1 MRFASRKGL
10 DIKVKGAPAQ
20 RVSEQCTPG
29 SCAILGDDMPGLRPE
44 FRVSVGDTVRTGQI
58 LFADRQSPDI
68 SFSSPATGIVKE
80 ITDGAKRTLGRVV
93 VEVAHD
99 DPLDLLV
106 PEATGGR
113 RGMVSLL
120 LASGLWPS
128 FLARPFGR
136 IPPAGAEPSAIFV
149 TAVDS
154 NPLAADPAIVLSPD
168 LALFERGVEALALLT
183 DGPVYVCQ
191 ADGPELFPATGRIRV
206 VKFDGPHPSGL
217 PGTHIHRLLPVSA
230 KRTAWH
236 IGYQDVVAIGDLLL
250 NRRYRS
256 KRIIARGG
264 EASAKPCLVE
274 TRMGA
279 NLSDIARADDGDS
292 QALLLSGSILSGR
305 KSDYLGRYHA
315 QVTMLATSGV
325 AGGRSLPSRL
335 RALATSGS
343 IGQMIPLESFD
354 GAMPLDILPV
364 PLLRALSVGDTEIAV
379 RLGCLELVEEDLA
392 LMSYLC
398 PGRTDYGGLLR
409 RMLDDIADKR
419 G

>member
-10 DIKVKGAPAQ
+10 DIRVKGAPAQ
-20 RVSEQCTPG
+20 RVSEQCTPW
-29 SCAILGDDMPGLRPE
+29 SCAILGEDTPGLQPE
-44 FRVSVGDTVRTGQI
+44 LRVSVGDKVRTGQI
-58 LFADRQSPDI
+58 LFTDRKSLDI
-68 SFSSPATGIVKE
+68 SFASPATGIVKE
-80 ITDGAKRTLGRVV
+80 VTDGPKRTLGRLV
-93 VEVAHD
+93 VEVADD
-99 DPLDLLV
+99 DPLDVLV
-106 PEATGGR
+106 PEATGER

-120 LASGLWPS
+120 LGSGLWPS

-136 IPPAGAEPSAIFV
+136 IPLAGAEPSAIFV
-149 TAVDS
+149 TAVDT

-191 ADGPELFPATGRIRV
+191 AEGAELVPATGRIRV
-206 VKFDGPHPSGL
+206 VKFHGPHPSGL

-236 IGYQDVVAIGDLLL
+236 IGYQDVVAVGDLLL

-279 NLSDIARADDGDS
+279 SLSDIARADGGDS
-292 QALLLSGSILSGR
+292 KALLLSGSVLSGR
-305 KSDYLGRYHA
+305 KSDYLGRYHT
-315 QVTMLATSGV
+315 QMTMFARSGV
-325 AGGRSLPSRL
+325 AGGWSFPSRL
-335 RALATSGS
+335 RALVARGS

-354 GAMPLDILPV
+354 YAMPLDILPV
-364 PLLRALSVGDTEIAV
+364 PLLRALSVGDTETAV

-409 RMLDDIADKR
+409 RMLDDIVDQR

>member
-10 DIKVKGAPAQ
+10 NINVKGAPTQ
-20 RVSEQCTPG
+20 RVYEKCTPE
-29 SCAILGDDMPGLRPE
+29 SCAIFGEDMPGLRPE
-44 FRVSVGDTVRTGQI
+44 FHVSVGDKVRTGQI
-58 LFADRQSPDI
+58 LLSDRKSPDI
-68 SFSSPATGIVKE
+68 SFASPATGIVKE
-80 ITDGAKRTLGRVV
+80 ITDGPKRTLGRLV
-93 VEVAHD
+93 VEVADD
-99 DPLDLLV
+99 DPLDVLA
-106 PEATGGR
+106 PEATGER

-120 LASGLWPS
+120 LGSGLWPS

-149 TAVDS
+149 TAADS

-191 ADGPELFPATGRIRV
+191 ADGPDLFPATGRIQV

-217 PGTHIHRLLPVSA
+217 PGTHIHRLLPVSV

-236 IGYQDVVAIGDLLL
+236 VGYQDVVAIGDLLL

-274 TRMGA
+274 TLIGA
-279 NLSDIARADDGDS
+279 NLSDIARADGGDS

-315 QVTMLATSGV
+315 QMTMLATAGV

-335 RALATSGS
+335 RALATNGS
-343 IGQMIPLESFD
+343 IGQMIPLDSFD

-364 PLLRALSVGDTEIAV
+364 PLLRALSVGDTETAV
-379 RLGCLELVEEDLA
+379 KLGCLELVEEDLA

-409 RMLDDIADKR
+409 RMLDDIADQL